1 MSHFLKVLMVILV
14 FVKQEA
20 DLALTLRKFVNQKD
34 LSEYCRR
41 RVMPS
46 VFLGRHV
53 VDAYSK
59 ILQFSRLE
67 LPYSC
72 YISVRTESGSN
83 IILVIQLVSSRN
95 LVESCRESKNQLLV
109 YELGETFGGYWGALP
124 NRVMDMSPK
133 KDEIQ
138 YTIKT
143 TQPATTTRTKA
154 RTRRPPTTTTST
166 TESDVSTN
174 SEERPVEYFVEI
186 PIVNVSLELAPGRLP
201 DKSLF
206 DNEDVFDKIVD
217 VKPWPNDTY
226 KTKVLPLLQFSLENK
241 DIGGALRST
250 VSVEPEIPKYQVQF
264 NPDIFTTDYRSLPM
278 FQYPTFVSP
287 AHDILFTSHYSTS
300 QFLGNAE
307 PASESWDAVNA
318 ILKNLNRSEHVSNKP
333 KIDDVASL
341 LQGLAKI
348 GPNKTGTHQ
357 GLVPHVSIARHPV
370 TSAWHSTMGYKT
382 DSITWRQPSATYR
395 TNYLDDEEEETGTT
409 QVTSSTM
416 DNKDGSTGFLL
427 PILDADNVVLNF
439 TQSEKNEPSSLEE
452 SATSTIGQHVTST
465 TLATTTRSTFS
476 STLTR
481 QRRKRYIHAIAIN
494 HVKPH
499 HLPVQLDISTP
510 TPPSDRISNAQE
522 FQRFIELQD
531 DEIHDRVVKRHLRHY
546 VGPVLFNICD
556 FNEPAARHI
565 YMFNSSRLVLAISN
579 FTLESMTVVIT
590 PARTLLSSDAHCP
603 SANLECQVSGARVC
617 IDSLSACDGVPNCG
631 SYGKEEEE
639 MQSLDFDS
647 TIVVTGSVASINTD
661 ISEKKLEH
669 ANVQKKLRFD
679 EEIKAVSHSDNDN
692 VEEVHGRPRW
702 SVMYGTEKNVH
713 LEQLGSAN
721 RVDEPSTST
730 NKKGHFWGSS
740 KSKPKKQPKKKT
752 QLLPT
757 LKF

>member
-1 MSHFLKVLMVILV
+1 MSHFFKVLMVILV

-154 RTRRPPTTTTST
+154 R
-166 TESDVSTN
+166 
-174 SEERPVEYFVEI
+174 
-186 PIVNVSLELAPGRLP
+186 
-201 DKSLF
+201 
-206 DNEDVFDKIVD
+206 
-217 VKPWPNDTY
+217 PNDTY

-250 VSVEPEIPKYQVQF
+250 VTVEPEIPKYQVQF
-264 NPDIFTTDYRSLPM
+264 NPDIFTTDYRSFPM

-318 ILKNLNRSEHVSNKP
+318 ILKNLNRSEHVS
-333 KIDDVASL
+333 
-341 LQGLAKI
+341 
-348 GPNKTGTHQ
+348 TYQ

-427 PILDADNVVLNF
+427 PILDVDNVVLNYIYDEDRLMCGRSAGLQHNVCLAAITF
-439 TQSEKNEPSSLEE
+439 LAVLLTLLYIIHYWLKRCVPRVSEAFFIYTDAAENVLYLDPIMRSPYDTDDYSKDFYRSGGIQDYMECTDMRIKTTSVSPFIRRFLRLFQWRYKKNAASVKNEDVEIDLTQRIFSYGKLELNKLGVSPLTDTAVQTGSSLIEMR
-452 SATSTIGQHVTST
+452 TLSTAIVTNKSLELNSEIEDVVT
-465 TLATTTRSTFS
+465 HYEGKKRST
-476 STLTR
+476 
-481 QRRKRYIHAIAIN
+481 KIN
-494 HVKPH
+494 VFE
-499 HLPVQLDISTP
+499 VDDRVS
-510 TPPSDRISNAQE
+510 SDRISEELSILNFFKRPRSISAQLPLYRE
-522 FQRFIELQD
+522 GKSSEYLTELSPQ
-531 DEIHDRVVKRHLRHY
+531 K
-546 VGPVLFNICD
+546 G
-556 FNEPAARHI
+556 
-565 YMFNSSRLVLAISN
+565 
-579 FTLESMTVVIT
+579 
-590 PARTLLSSDAHCP
+590 
-603 SANLECQVSGARVC
+603 
-617 IDSLSACDGVPNCG
+617 
-631 SYGKEEEE
+631 EEEE